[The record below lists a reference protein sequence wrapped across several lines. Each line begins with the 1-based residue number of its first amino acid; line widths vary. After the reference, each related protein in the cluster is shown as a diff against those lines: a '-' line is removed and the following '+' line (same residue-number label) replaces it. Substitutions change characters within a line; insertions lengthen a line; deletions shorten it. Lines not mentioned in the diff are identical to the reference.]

1 MVSENISMLDIYVRG
16 KPLAEIFTFKSSFA
30 QTYTLVKA
38 HGFLTVSP
46 AIQNYSVWLSLK
58 NDKALIFMVD

>member
-46 AIQNYSVWLSLK
+46 AIQNYSV
-58 NDKALIFMVD
+58 